1 MPNPFFVLRNFL
13 ALSLTLASV
22 LFIPAVMAVGTSA
35 DSLASHPYWLQ
46 LGHYRRAMISD
57 WKSEIDTDTFFIAQD
72 GKRDPLAELQA
83 TLAIFENA
91 EHPQYNDRVCD
102 YPARFQWLKEKLQA
116 AWSPVECPEMEQWR
130 EIIQPQGMTLVF
142 PTSFM
147 NNPSSMFGHTLI
159 RIDARDQTR
168 NKELVA
174 FAVNFA
180 ANPDSNDNA
189 AVFAFNGMVG
199 RYPAAFSLMPYYRKV
214 REYNDLESRDIWEY
228 KLKLTEQEVDRILLH
243 IWELKDV
250 NFDYYFLDENC
261 SYQLLS
267 LLQLARDDLDLTS
280 EFPYHVIPSDT
291 VAALRDK
298 NLLTAPNYRAA
309 FGTKLLHY
317 SAQLTEAQLN
327 AAKWAKAGDYPS
339 VDDYTE
345 QERAAILEMAYEWLN
360 YQFYDEGL
368 DRKTTAPQLRQ
379 LLYERSKIKTPSPFS
394 PVMTPEVAPE
404 KGHGSSRLGLAFTGF
419 DDHDNTAAL
428 SWRIAYHDLFDS
440 PGGFIAGAQIS
451 FFDTE
456 LSLSEQGTLRLERFY
471 IIDAMSLA
479 PDNRVFDSLAWNIR
493 TGFDRQPDPER
504 RSERWFV
511 QGGYGKSW
519 GDPNKLHGYLL
530 ASAEL
535 NAGDIAYRSVDAG
548 VGVESGLIWQ
558 ASLQHKL
565 GVTGQYTYLIDS
577 DTDTHYRAQVHWQ
590 WSPLAAWG
598 LRAEGGYLKWR
609 AEDVYGKLTAF
620 YYF

>member
-1 MPNPFFVLRNFL
+1 M
-13 ALSLTLASV
+13 AK
-22 LFIPAVMAVGTSA
+22 AVGVSPA
-35 DSLASHPYWLQ
+35 HLAMESYWLQ
-46 LGHYRRAMISD
+46 LGHYRSAVTSD
-57 WKSEIDTDTFFIAQD
+57 WKSEIDTDTFFISPK
-72 GKRDPLAELQA
+72 GKRDPLAELRA

-91 EHPQYNDRVCD
+91 DHPQYKGSVCD
-102 YPARFQWLKEKLQA
+102 YPARFQWLKEKLHA
-116 AWSPVECPEMEQWR
+116 DWSPVECREMDLWR
-130 EIIQPQGMTLVF
+130 DIIQPQGMTLVF

-159 RIDARDQTR
+159 RIDAKDQTR

-250 NFDYYFLDENC
+250 TFDYYFLDENC

-267 LLQLARDDLDLTS
+267 LLQLAREDLDLTS
-280 EFPYHVIPSDT
+280 AFPFHAIPSDT
-291 VAALRDK
+291 VAVLRDK
-298 NLLTAPNYRAA
+298 NLLSEPNYRAA

-317 SAQLTEAQLN
+317 SEQLN
-327 AAKWAKAGDYPS
+327 DDQLRAAKGAKTGNFPS
-339 VDDYTE
+339 VDDYNE

-368 DRKTTAPQLRQ
+368 DRDTTAPQLRL

-394 PVMTPEVAPE
+394 PVQKPSASPDE
-404 KGHGSSRLGLAFTGF
+404 GHGSSRLGLAFTGF
-419 DDHDNTAAL
+419 DDHANTVEL
-428 SWRIAYHDLFDS
+428 SWRIAYHDLFDA
-440 PGGFIAGAQIS
+440 PGGFIPGAQIS
-451 FFDTE
+451 FFDTA
-456 LSLSEQGTLRLERFY
+456 LSLDEGGSSRLERFY

-479 PDNRVFDSLAWNIR
+479 PDNRVFDSWAWNIR
-493 TGFDRQPDPER
+493 TGFDRQPDLDR

-519 GDPNKLHGYLL
+519 GDPNRLHGYLL
-530 ASAEL
+530 ASAEV
-535 NAGDIAYRSVDAG
+535 NAGDIAYRSAELG
-548 VGVESGLIWQ
+548 VGAESGLIWQ
-558 ASLQHKL
+558 VSSKHKL
-565 GVTGQYTYLIDS
+565 GITGQQHYLIDS
-577 DTDTHYRAQVHWQ
+577 DTDSHSKVLLHWQ
-590 WSPLAAWG
+590 WSPVAAWG
-598 LRAEGGYLKWR
+598 LRTEGGYQKWR
-609 AEDVYGKLTAF
+609 SEDVYGKLTAF